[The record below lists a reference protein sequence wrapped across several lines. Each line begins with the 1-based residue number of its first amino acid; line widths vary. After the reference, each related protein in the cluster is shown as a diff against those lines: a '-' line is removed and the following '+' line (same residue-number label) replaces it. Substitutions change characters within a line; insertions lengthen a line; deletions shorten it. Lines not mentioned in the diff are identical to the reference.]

1 MLLMRLLVGFAL
13 AAAGAWGLGFW
24 MRRWATAHRWLDVPD
39 EGRHRH
45 ARPTPFGGG
54 LVVWFVCAVAVAVVS
69 CLWPDLFRTVSP
81 LERFGFFL
89 STIPLLVVGTLDD
102 RRSLRPAW
110 LLLGAVLSVAI
121 ALVFGLRVERLSLPS
136 GIPLPLSSFA
146 SLGISALWLLACTGA
161 TKFSDGLDG
170 LVAGQTVI
178 GALLIVG
185 LCLSTRFYQP
195 EVALLAALFGGSF
208 FGIFLHGWPKARLY
222 LGEFGSTFAG
232 FGLGILALI
241 SGAKFAIALMAV
253 GFFAADIVWVMLR
266 RLWRGTSPLQGDR
279 THLHFVLL
287 AAGLP
292 SWAVALLL
300 WGLALG
306 FGLAALQ
313 MQTQAKLLLLG
324 LVVLL
329 TWTLSFIGTSIAE
342 RRGARLL

>member
-1 MLLMRLLVGFAL
+1 MLLAGLLVGFFL

-24 MRRWATAHRWLDVPD
+24 MRRWATARGWLDIPD

-45 ARPTPFGGG
+45 ARPVPFGGG
-54 LVVWFVCAVAVAVVS
+54 LVAWFVCALAVGLVS
-69 CLWPDLFRTVSP
+69 WFWPELFRSITP

-89 STIPLLVVGTLDD
+89 STLPLLVVGTIDD
-102 RRSLRPAW
+102 RRPLRPSW
-110 LLLGAVLSVAI
+110 LLLGVLLSVVI

-136 GIPLPLSSFA
+136 GMPLPLSSLA
-146 SLGISALWLLACTGA
+146 SLGISTLWLLACTGA

-178 GALLIVG
+178 GALLITG

-195 EVALLAALFGGSF
+195 EVALLAVLFGGSF
-208 FGIFLHGWPKARLY
+208 LGVFLHGWPKARLF

-253 GFFAADIVWVMLR
+253 GFFAADIIWVMLR

-292 SWAVALLL
+292 SWAVTLLL

-313 MQTQAKLLLLG
+313 MQTQAKMLLLAV
-324 LVVLL
+324 VVLL
-329 TWTLSFIGTSIAE
+329 TWTLSYIGTSIAE
-342 RRGARLL
+342 RRGARLV